1 LNGKERIM
9 PDKELGKTSIGMK
22 ANVAAAL
29 SYLLGFVSGIII
41 YLLEKENKFVRFHA
55 MQSIVTFGLLWLVSV
70 LVWVLPFVGTMLA
83 PLIYMLEVA
92 LWITLIIAAY
102 QGKYLKLPIAAD
114 VAEKMA

>member
-1 LNGKERIM
+1 M
-9 PDKELGKTSIGMK
+9 PGKELGKTSIGIK
-22 ANVAAAL
+22 PNIAAAL
-29 SYLLGFVSGIII
+29 SYLLGFISGIVI

-83 PLIYMLEVA
+83 PIVYILEIVLWVVLIV
-92 LWITLIIAAY
+92 AAY
-102 QGKYLKLPIAAD
+102 QGKYLKLPIASD